1 MYIID
6 VNNKNEDN
14 TMKNEKLYMN
24 TATGSVDNYDGWWY
38 ENDSGEKVNAVD
50 LGEVVEV
57 VKCDGGN
64 YCQPDDAATV
74 NSDCGGTS
82 IYDIDTIAS
91 YMDDEIREQVHSE
104 LAPCA
109 AQKFVDRYC
118 ELHKEK
124 FGEEFVI
131 N

>member
-6 VNNKNEDN
+6 INNKQEDN

-57 VKCDGGN
+57 VKCDGGY
-64 YCQPDDAATV
+64 YCQPDDA
-74 NSDCGGTS
+74 
-82 IYDIDTIAS
+82 
-91 YMDDEIREQVHSE
+91 
-104 LAPCA
+104 
-109 AQKFVDRYC
+109 
-118 ELHKEK
+118 
-124 FGEEFVI
+124 
-131 N
+131 